1 MGKLRLRGVAC
12 LACMA
17 PPGGFRHP
25 AGSMRIPT
33 DHTFAATRRWWA
45 AAPAALALGLVCLLC
60 AGSNAPAQTLDEEL
74 AEKQSQLEQVKESGE
89 SLEAT
94 IASQNA
100 RVDALLGQ
108 VAALKAEEAA
118 VERKLA
124 AKQAELDRTEAA
136 LAAEREQL
144 ERVRDHL
151 QRALAVLR
159 DRVVAI
165 YMSGTPDTLNVVL
178 GSATWSDAITT
189 SEYLAQ
195 IRDNDDAIV
204 ERVRSLRDETRA
216 AVDRL
221 EDAQERIEAAR
232 DAIAA
237 REAEL
242 AGSRAAVQAS
252 YAELSALKAER
263 EATLDALI
271 DRQEDLES
279 DVSSIAGQIREQQEA
294 LADPATSSPEEP
306 LPPPVPGATATLLPD
321 GRAVPPASAPPAVV
335 AAIEAA
341 NAISDTPYLWG
352 GGHGSFE
359 SSGYDCSG
367 AVSYALHAGGF
378 LSSPLDSTGLA
389 FWGAEGAGS
398 WITVY
403 AASGHAYAVIAGL
416 RWDTSGGAG
425 PRWHADMRSSAGFV
439 ARHPSGY

>member
-1 MGKLRLRGVAC
+1 
-12 LACMA
+12 
-17 PPGGFRHP
+17 
-25 AGSMRIPT
+25 
-33 DHTFAATRRWWA
+33 
-45 AAPAALALGLVCLLC
+45 
-60 AGSNAPAQTLDEEL
+60 
-74 AEKQSQLEQVKESGE
+74 
-89 SLEAT
+89 
-94 IASQNA
+94 
-100 RVDALLGQ
+100 
-108 VAALKAEEAA
+108 
-118 VERKLA
+118 
-124 AKQAELDRTEAA
+124 
-136 LAAEREQL
+136 
-144 ERVRDHL
+144 
-151 QRALAVLR
+151 
-159 DRVVAI
+159 
-165 YMSGTPDTLNVVL
+165 MSGTPDSLNVVL

-216 AVDRL
+216 AVGRL

-271 DRQEDLES
+271 ARQEDLES
-279 DVSSIAGQIREQQEA
+279 DVSSIAGQIREQEEA

-321 GRAVPPASAPPAVV
+321 GRAVPPAGAPPAVV

-389 FWGAEGAGS
+389 FWGEEGAGS

-403 AASGHAYAVIAGL
+403 AYSGHAYAVIAGL